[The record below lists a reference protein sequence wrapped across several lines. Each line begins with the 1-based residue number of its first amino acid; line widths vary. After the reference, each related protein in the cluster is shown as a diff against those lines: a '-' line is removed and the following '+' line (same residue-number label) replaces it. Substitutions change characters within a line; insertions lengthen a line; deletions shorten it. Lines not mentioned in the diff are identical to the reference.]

1 MSLKN
6 KMLIFGLCST
16 SDDQLRDLSDECWPK
31 CKKKKKGPWG
41 HEKIK
46 CSFLDYVQLLM
57 ISQVIWVT
65 NVNQNAKKK
74 MKKGPLCHWK
84 IRCSFLDY
92 VQLLMIGRVIWAS
105 NVNWKAKEMKEGP
118 LCHWKIKCSVL
129 DYIQLLMISRAI
141 QATKVNW
148 NVEKGPLSDW
158 KMKYSLLYYIQ
169 LLMIGQAIQVTKVYW
184 NVKKWHVVSVRVFCS
199 FSLGLLY
206 AFPLLLDGKV
216 EIRVTEKFRF
226 FRFTFNK
233 FQPKDNSVQS
243 LLHLLAMQLICDGQ
257 WTNWFTLHFYNL

>member
-129 DYIQLLMISRAI
+129 DYIQLLMISQVI
-141 QATKVNW
+141 QATKIKW
-148 NVEKGPLSDW
+148 NAKRSPKSSKNEMLGFRLCSTFDDQLSDLSGKHW
-158 KMKYSLLYYIQ
+158 PKCKI
-169 LLMIGQAIQVTKVYW
+169 KR
-184 NVKKWHVVSVRVFCS
+184 KKAPHVI
-199 FSLGLLY
+199 
-206 AFPLLLDGKV
+206 K
-216 EIRVTEKFRF
+216 K
-226 FRFTFNK
+226 
-233 FQPKDNSVQS
+233 
-243 LLHLLAMQLICDGQ
+243 
-257 WTNWFTLHFYNL
+257 